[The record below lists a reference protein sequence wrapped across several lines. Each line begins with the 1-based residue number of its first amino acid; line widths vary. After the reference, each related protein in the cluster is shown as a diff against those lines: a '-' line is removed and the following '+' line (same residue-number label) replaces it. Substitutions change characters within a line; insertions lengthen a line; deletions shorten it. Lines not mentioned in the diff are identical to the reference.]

1 MKAHWIDSVFQ
12 TVLGIAAVA
21 AVNRLLYHDRM
32 IVAVGYAVAL
42 IGAFWLGRGC
52 VKLIK
57 GRKKIEELTD
67 E

>member
-1 MKAHWIDSVFQ
+1 MNWFDSVFQ
-12 TVLGIAAVA
+12 TILGIAAVT

-32 IVAVGYAVAL
+32 ITAVAYAVGVVAAYW
-42 IGAFWLGRGC
+42 IGRGC

-57 GRKKIEELTD
+57 RKKQIQRLTD